1 MKLFKCQHCGQVL
14 YFENS
19 SCLGCQRKLG
29 YVPDQ
34 ALLTAVDR
42 AGDGTWMSTAMPGRR
57 FKACENAAFDACNWL
72 MPANEAAKYCQACRH
87 NHVVP
92 DLSLDANLQ
101 NWRKLEIAKHHMV
114 YSLLRLDLPITTRQ
128 DDPAGGLAFDF
139 LSETA
144 TAGGKILTGHDDGLI
159 TLNLNEADDAKR
171 EALRQQM
178 GEPYRTLLGHF
189 RHEIGHYYWDRLVR
203 DERRLEECRAVFGDE
218 RADYD
223 QALRSYYANGPAA
236 NWQNFFISAYATAH
250 PWEDF
255 AETWA
260 HYMHIVDTLEMAASF
275 GIAIHPAL
283 TVPEMFAADI
293 AFDPYQAGPIN
304 QLVTA
309 WLPLA
314 QAVNGI
320 NRCMGQPDLYP
331 FVLTE
336 AVIGKMAYIHGL
348 VHAQRGAADAP
359 TREAAMPAGATTP
372 VAMDAPMASAG

>member
-19 SCLGCQRKLG
+19 SCLGCARKLG
-29 YVPDQ
+29 YVTDQ
-34 ALLTAVDR
+34 VLLTAVDR
-42 AGDGTWMSTAMPGRR
+42 APDGTWVSTALPERR
-57 FKACENAAFDACNWL
+57 FKACENAARDACNWL
-72 MPANEAAKYCQACRH
+72 IPSDETDDYCQACRH

-92 DLSLDANLQ
+92 DLSIDANLRS
-101 NWRKLEIAKHHMV
+101 WRKLEIAKHHMV
-114 YSLLRLDLPITTRQ
+114 YSLLRLGLPMSTRLA
-128 DDPAGGLAFDF
+128 DPREGLAFDF

-159 TLNLNEADDAKR
+159 TLNLAEADDAQR

-203 DERRLEECRAVFGDE
+203 DEGRLEECRAVFGDE

-223 QALRSYYANGPAA
+223 QALKTYYANGPAP
-236 NWQNFFISAYATAH
+236 NWQNSFISAYATAH

-275 GIAIHPAL
+275 GIAIHPAR
-283 TVPEMFAADI
+283 AC
-293 AFDPYQAGPIN
+293 GPDRR
-304 QLVTA
+304 A
-309 WLPLA
+309 
-314 QAVNGI
+314 
-320 NRCMGQPDLYP
+320 
-331 FVLTE
+331 
-336 AVIGKMAYIHGL
+336 
-348 VHAQRGAADAP
+348 RG
-359 TREAAMPAGATTP
+359 RG
-372 VAMDAPMASAG
+372 